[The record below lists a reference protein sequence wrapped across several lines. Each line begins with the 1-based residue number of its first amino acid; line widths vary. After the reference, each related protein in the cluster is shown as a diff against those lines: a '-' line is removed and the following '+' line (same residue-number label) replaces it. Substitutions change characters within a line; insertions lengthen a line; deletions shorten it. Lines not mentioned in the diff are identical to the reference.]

1 MSTAVATSNT
11 VVASPFKYGA
21 HELKELI
28 ARNTKRAFIY
38 TVSLLLLL
46 FLFTFAYRLLK
57 EIIFPSPKIVKVLL
71 TKATLQSLAPPPA
84 ENAPPPPPP
93 PLAPPPPG
101 PAARA
106 GTPVAVP
113 DALIAPDEKE
123 FANVN
128 DITTATSEGGGD
140 GTGGFDDPGAHGTLE
155 IETREEDPGLDD
167 FIAVEVEPRFDY
179 EDLKRRVVYPQIARS
194 SGIEGK
200 VTVGVLIG
208 KTGKIEKIQIIDSEN
223 EVLDKAALKAVNE
236 TTFAPALQNGT
247 PVRTW
252 VRIPV
257 QFRLR

>member
-1 MSTAVATSNT
+1 MSTAVA
-11 VVASPFKYGA
+11 AAPFRYGA
-21 HELKELI
+21 TELKDLI
-28 ARNTKRAFIY
+28 SKNTRRAFYY
-38 TVSLLLLL
+38 TCSLLLLL
-46 FLFTFAYRLLK
+46 FLFTFTYKLIR
-57 EIIFPSPKIVKVLL
+57 EFMFPSPNVVRVLL
-71 TKATLQSLAPPPA
+71 TRATLQSLAPPPVD
-84 ENAPPPPPP
+84 NAPPPPPP

-123 FANVN
+123 FANIE

-140 GTGGFDDPGAHGTLE
+140 GTGGFADVGADGGLQ
-155 IETREEDPGLDD
+155 IETREEDPGIDE

-179 EDLKRRVVYPQIARS
+179 EDLKKRVVYPQIARS

-208 KTGKIEKIQIIDSEN
+208 KTGKIEKIQIVDSEN
-223 EVLDKAALKAVNE
+223 EVLNKAAEKAVGE
-236 TTFAPALQNGT
+236 TTFSPALQNGT